1 MTDYSKYIW
10 HNNEIIDWDSA
21 NIHVMSH
28 AIHYGSGVF
37 EGIKCYN
44 TDMGPAIFRLNCHI
58 DRLYQSAEV
67 YNIKIPFDKESLIKG
82 CIDIVTKNA
91 LTDCYIRPIAF
102 YGYDTLGVNP
112 KKCPVNVSIAAFFWG
127 AYLGEKGLE
136 KGVDICLSPWQKFSY
151 KSMPSTA
158 KGCGQY
164 MNSMLSVNYA
174 KSKGYDEGLLLD
186 TRGFIAEGS
195 GQNIFIVKSGK
206 VYTNDESSS
215 ILLGITRETIISLCE
230 ELNIEIIIKDLTLDE
245 LIDADEAFFSGT
257 ASEITPIVSLDDK
270 KINNGKI
277 GEITTQLKNIY
288 MDIVLA
294 KSDSHLPWLTFIK

>member
-1 MTDYSKYIW
+1 LADYSKYIW
-10 HNNEIIDWDSA
+10 HNNKIVNWDSA

-28 AIHYGSGVF
+28 VIHYGSGVF

-44 TDMGPAIFRLNCHI
+44 THMGPAIFRLSCHI
-58 DRLYQSAEV
+58 DRLFQSAEA
-67 YNIKIPFDKESLIKG
+67 YNIKIPFDKEAIMKG
-82 CIDIVTKNA
+82 CIDIVNKNA
-91 LTDCYIRPIAF
+91 LTDCYIRPITF

-112 KKCPVNVSIAAFFWG
+112 KECPVNVSIAAFFWG

-136 KGVDICLSPWQKFSY
+136 KGVNICLSPWQKFSY
-151 KSMPSTA
+151 KAMPSTA

-174 KSKGYDEGLLLD
+174 KSNGYDEGLLLD

-206 VYTNDESSS
+206 VYTNDEKSS
-215 ILLGITRETIISLCE
+215 ILLGITRETIIQLCK
-230 ELNIEIIIKDLTLDE
+230 ELNIEIIVKDLTLDE

-257 ASEITPIVSLDDK
+257 ASEITPIVSLDGK
-270 KINNGKI
+270 KINS
-277 GEITTQLKNIY
+277 GEIGVITNQLKSLY
-288 MDIVLA
+288 MNIVLA

>member
-1 MTDYSKYIW
+1 MSNYSKHIW
-10 HNNEIIDWDSA
+10 FDGKIIPFNEA
-21 NIHVMSH
+21 KIHVMSH
-28 AIHYGSGVF
+28 CIHYGSGVF

-44 TDMGPAIFRLNCHI
+44 THMGPAIFRLSCHI
-58 DRLYQSAEV
+58 DRLFQSAEA
-67 YNIKIPFDKESLIKG
+67 YNIKIPFDKEAIMKG
-82 CIDIVTKNA
+82 CIDIVNKNA
-91 LTDCYIRPIAF
+91 LTDCYIRPITF

-112 KKCPVNVSIAAFFWG
+112 KECPVNVSIAAFFWG

-136 KGVDICLSPWQKFSY
+136 KGVNICLSPWQKFSY
-151 KSMPSTA
+151 KAMPSTA

-174 KSKGYDEGLLLD
+174 KSNGYDEGLLLD

-206 VYTNDESSS
+206 VYTNDEKSS
-215 ILLGITRETIISLCE
+215 ILLGITRETIIQLCK
-230 ELNIEIIIKDLTLDE
+230 ELNIEIIVKDLTLDE

-257 ASEITPIVSLDDK
+257 ASEITPIVSLDGK
-270 KINNGKI
+270 KINS
-277 GEITTQLKNIY
+277 GEIGVITNQLKSLY
-288 MDIVLA
+288 MNIVLA